1 MSQHFGMGDL
11 GGVGLSSFGVD
22 KKNGLGQKIG
32 VALKNEAGWNFSVS
46 QKNGVGLNVLLFNQT
61 LEKTLCF
68 L

>member
-1 MSQHFGMGDL
+1 MVWVYQVL
-11 GGVGLSSFGVD
+11 AWI

-32 VALKNEAGWNFSVS
+32 VALKNGAGWNFSVS